1 MRVSTQLQLTLD
13 WWWSSRGKA
22 RAMAYQLFLVC
33 LDVFGEEVHQVRTQS
48 TGRDEETTGNGE
60 QLPAAD
66 GVTAESREKP
76 Q

>member
-1 MRVSTQLQLTLD
+1 
-13 WWWSSRGKA
+13 
-22 RAMAYQLFLVC
+22 MAYQLFLVC